1 MLRCFTENKRKLWSA
16 DSGRWKASGSPES
29 LGFVLCAP
37 WMSLQSVGPANWQTG
52 SVIHSWQIY
61 HYRLT
66 QSLVIICQI
75 SFKFNWHTVQ
85 EKKKQLIILQ
95 SFKPDSYTLC
105 QTVWFCD
112 GKAIYRA
119 LVSTW
124 VQGDAAC
131 FVFNVAVLCCDAGAL
146 QRDIC
151 PITAQRCPPCN
162 QRKYFLNVTYG
173 RSLWT
178 REYFCEVFLG
188 YGLKPE
194 VRATWAESACD

>member
-1 MLRCFTENKRKLWSA
+1 M
-16 DSGRWKASGSPES
+16 
-29 LGFVLCAP
+29 
-37 WMSLQSVGPANWQTG
+37 
-52 SVIHSWQIY
+52 
-61 HYRLT
+61 
-66 QSLVIICQI
+66 
-75 SFKFNWHTVQ
+75 Q
-85 EKKKQLIILQ
+85 EKNKQLKIVSQ

-105 QTVWFCD
+105 QTEWFCD

-131 FVFNVAVLCCDAGAL
+131 FVFNVAVLRCDAGAL

-151 PITAQRCPPCN
+151 SITAQRCPPCN
-162 QRKYFLNVTYG
+162 QRKHFLSVTYG

-188 YGLKPE
+188 YG
-194 VRATWAESACD
+194 